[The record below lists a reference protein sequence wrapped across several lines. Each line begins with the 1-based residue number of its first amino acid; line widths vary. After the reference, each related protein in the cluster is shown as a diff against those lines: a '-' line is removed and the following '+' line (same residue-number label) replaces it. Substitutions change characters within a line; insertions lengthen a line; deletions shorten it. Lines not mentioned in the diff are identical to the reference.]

1 MERPC
6 LNDKE
11 EHPSEEVLHRVLGR
25 TKRTW
30 DAFMAMVAE
39 HHPSFS
45 GEWRYYNDGKS
56 WLYKLTNKKKT
67 VCWVSVWP
75 KAFKIAFYF
84 PDKAEELVTAGKLEA
99 PYVDQ
104 FIHGKKYGKI
114 RGIVVT
120 LTKAADLD
128 AVKTLIEIKGQ
139 VR

>member
-1 MERPC
+1 MEKPC

-11 EHPSEEVLHRVLGR
+11 EYPSDEVLQRVLAR
-25 TKRTW
+25 AKPAW
-30 DAFMAMVAE
+30 DSFMRIVAQD
-39 HHPSFS
+39 HPSFS

-67 VCWVSVWP
+67 VCWVSVYP
-75 KAFKIAFYF
+75 GAFKTGFYF
-84 PDKAEELVTAGKLEA
+84 PDKAESLITDGRLDRQH
-99 PYVDQ
+99 VDQ

-120 LTKAADLD
+120 LTKTADLD

-139 VR
+139 VK

>member
-1 MERPC
+1 MEKPC

-11 EHPSEEVLHRVLGR
+11 EYPSDEVLHRALG
-25 TKRTW
+25 KAKSAW
-30 DAFMAMVAE
+30 DSFMRMVA
-39 HHPSFS
+39 HDHPSFG

-75 KAFKIAFYF
+75 CAFRTAFYF
-84 PDKAEELVTAGKLEA
+84 PDKAEALITAGGLEA
-99 PYVDQ
+99 QYVDQ

-120 LTKAADLD
+120 LTKTADLD
-128 AVKTLIEIKGQ
+128 TVRALIEIKEQ
-139 VR
+139 VK